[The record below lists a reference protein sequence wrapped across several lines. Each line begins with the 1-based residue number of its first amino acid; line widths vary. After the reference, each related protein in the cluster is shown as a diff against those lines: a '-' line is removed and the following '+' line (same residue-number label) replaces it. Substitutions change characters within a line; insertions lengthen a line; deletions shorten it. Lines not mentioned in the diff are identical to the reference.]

1 MMAVSERRAKVSIRR
16 ATRVDAPGILECLSA
31 AFADYRQAY
40 APSAFLDTVLTPET
54 IEERLAKMAVFV
66 AVNDSNQV
74 VGTIACQAVGK
85 DEGHLRGMAVLPAW
99 QGAGVASQL
108 LQRAEAELRRAGCAH
123 VTLDTTAPL
132 VRAMRFYE
140 RNGYR
145 RSGNVTDFFG
155 MSLFEYH
162 KSLRS

>member
-1 MMAVSERRAKVSIRR
+1 MMAVSEGGTKVAIRG
-16 ATRVDAPGILECLSA
+16 ATSKDAPGILECLSA
-31 AFADYRQAY
+31 AFAEYRQAY

-74 VGTIACQAVGK
+74 IGTIACQVVGQ

-99 QGAGVASQL
+99 HGAGVASQL
-108 LQRAEAELRRAGCAH
+108 LQRGESELRSKNCTK

-132 VRAMRFYE
+132 TRAMRFYE

-145 RSGNVTDFFG
+145 RSGKIADFFG
-155 MSLFEYH
+155 MPLFEYH

>member
-1 MMAVSERRAKVSIRR
+1 
-16 ATRVDAPGILECLSA
+16 
-31 AFADYRQAY
+31 
-40 APSAFLDTVLTPET
+40 VLTPET

-74 VGTIACQAVGK
+74 IGTIACQVVGQ

-99 QGAGVASQL
+99 HGAGVASLL
-108 LQRAEAELRRAGCAH
+108 LQRGECELRKKGCTH

-132 VRAMRFYE
+132 ARAMRFYE

-145 RSGNVTDFFG
+145 RSGKIADFFG
-155 MSLFEYH
+155 MPLFEYH